1 MEKKQTFIDSSNILK
16 TLRFLSRIPCASLH
30 VPIYAAGAP
39 FFPCKANV
47 WADAQ
52 NNIQNKP
59 NQEEKKNAGEH
70 LPPAHKPHIAQEQQK
85 NNKKKKTTKK
95 KTRKKN
101 LVRKRR
107 FMLF

>member
-59 NQEEKKNAGEH
+59 NQT
-70 LPPAHKPHIAQEQQK
+70 
-85 NNKKKKTTKK
+85 KKKKKRWRTSATSAQAAYNARTTEE
-95 KTRKKN
+95 
-101 LVRKRR
+101 
-107 FMLF
+107 

>member
-59 NQEEKKNAGEH
+59 NQT
-70 LPPAHKPHIAQEQQK
+70 
-85 NNKKKKTTKK
+85 KKKKKRWRTSATSAQAAYSARTTEE
-95 KTRKKN
+95 
-101 LVRKRR
+101 
-107 FMLF
+107 